1 MKNDQKS
8 KAQMTSA
15 ERSKRVFVKF
25 SAVFLSCVLL
35 VGVIFG
41 AIGIVRNV
49 RAVVKYKGI
58 YLNEGVVNYL
68 ASSYKYDFMSALT
81 RSGVEAY
88 DSPLFWQS
96 TSEDG
101 VKWAD
106 ALADGTE
113 RYIRRVVVGSY
124 LFDKNTRLNSND
136 KAVISKAIEEVVSY
150 RAEGSTKKFDEIGA
164 EMGFTYKDFQ
174 KAAELLYK
182 YEMAEAVIFG
192 YDGSAL
198 ESGGFTAECSEFFE
212 SAYSHVKL
220 LIIRTDGELVTDET
234 GKQTV
239 SEYDDDKRAEV
250 LSDIEEIRALI
261 DNPSGDVDN
270 YVMNEEAFDWYI
282 NKYKTGTV
290 NDTEGYYFS
299 YSASSASSYSKEF
312 AKDAPE
318 VVKLAVSMG
327 IGHYA
332 ECELEFGVCF
342 IYKCPLE
349 ENAYTR
355 IALSH
360 FFEDFYENASTYVYS
375 KSVDVYIGDVTVKEK
390 YDRNAVVTKP
400 YNQMLAV
407 KFG

>member
-15 ERSKRVFVKF
+15 ERSKRLFVKF

-35 VGVIFG
+35 VGAVFG
-41 AIGIVRNV
+41 VIGIVRNV

-68 ASSYKYDFMSALT
+68 ASSYKYDFMSTLT

-101 VKWAD
+101 IKWSD

-136 KAVISKAIEEVVSY
+136 KAVIAKAVEEVVAY
-150 RAEGSTKKFDEIGA
+150 RAEGSVKKFDEIGA
-164 EMGFTYKDFQ
+164 TMGFTYKDFQ

-239 SEYDDDKRAEV
+239 SEYDDDKRAKV
-250 LSDIEEIRALI
+250 LADIEEIRTLI
-261 DNPSGDVDN
+261 DNPSGDVDS
-270 YVMNEEAFDWYI
+270 YVMNEESFDWYI
-282 NKYKTGTV
+282 NKYKTGTI

-299 YSASSASSYSKEF
+299 YSLTSASSYSKEF
-312 AKDAPE
+312 AEDAPE
-318 VVKLAVSMG
+318 VVKLAVSMDV
-327 IGHYA
+327 GHYA
-332 ECELEFGVCF
+332 ECELDFGVCF

-355 IALSH
+355 ITLSH
-360 FFEDFYENASTYVYS
+360 FFEDFYENASSYVYS

-390 YDRNAVVTKP
+390 YDRYAVVTKP
-400 YNQMLAV
+400 YNQTLAV